1 MANVTFS
8 YAWTSDKNIIADWLK
23 DDYLIT
29 SSDGKLSIPFFT
41 TLEVEG
47 FDDDGICE
55 IYYDF
60 IDWRDI
66 DETADA
72 PKPFTRENIITAMK
86 NWGLLEELGLQE
98 YADNESLIDMLV
110 KLVQDNYVAED
121 AK

>member
-8 YAWTSDKNIIADWLK
+8 YAWTSDKNIIADWLTE
-23 DDYLIT
+23 DILIT

-60 IDWRDI
+60 IDWSDI
-66 DETADA
+66 DEDA
-72 PKPFTRENIITAMK
+72 GTPKPFTRENIITAMK
-86 NWGLLEELGLQE
+86 NWGLLEELGLQD
-98 YADNESLIDMLV
+98 YADNASLIDVMVSIL
-110 KLVQDNYVAED
+110 KAGFEEE
-121 AK
+121 

>member
-8 YAWTSDKNIIADWLK
+8 YEYTSDKNIIADWLEE
-23 DDYLIT
+23 DILIT
-29 SSDGKLSIPFFT
+29 TSDGKLSIPFFT

-60 IDWRDI
+60 IDWSDI
-66 DETADA
+66 DEDTSA

-86 NWGLLEELGLQE
+86 NWGLLEELGLQD
-98 YADNESLIDMLV
+98 YADNASLIDVMV
-110 KLVQDNYVAED
+110 SIIEANYVED
-121 AK
+121 